1 MTGFQ
6 SKLAAA
12 QAKLTEDDDIQFKS
26 SAELYDAGYAVM
38 TYSIANNIMQWRFKD
53 KSFVTPNVTDTK
65 YVDVNG
71 SQIAVYPVSE
81 LVVTQHSAQSEGSPP
96 KT

>member
-1 MTGFQ
+1 MTGFK
-6 SKLAAA
+6 SKQAVA
-12 QAKLTEDDDIQFKS
+12 QAKLHDDDIQFKS
-26 SAELYDAGYAVM
+26 SVELFDAGYAVM

-53 KSFVTPNVTDTK
+53 KSFVTSSVTDTK

-81 LVVTQHSAQSEGSPP
+81 LDAISGA
-96 KT
+96 